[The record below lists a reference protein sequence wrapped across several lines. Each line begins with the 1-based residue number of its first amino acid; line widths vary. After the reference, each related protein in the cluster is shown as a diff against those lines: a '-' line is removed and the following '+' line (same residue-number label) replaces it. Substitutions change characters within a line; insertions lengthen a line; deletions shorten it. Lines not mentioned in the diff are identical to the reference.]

1 LVYVYYNLRLWVKQ
15 LEIKIDAKA
24 ISLDEIDTTAAWRG
38 EVEEPVIETALD
50 WLEDSG
56 DDHGISEDL
65 DQDVSEDIQ
74 FHAESASVP
83 PPERESQS
91 EGDRPNGSTSS
102 RPPLPVPSSRGHLSR
117 GSSTSSRGRLT
128 PVRGTH
134 ASRAP
139 TPIARG
145 KAVSTAI
152 TFARKKGRGNP

>member
-1 LVYVYYNLRLWVKQ
+1 MKQ
-15 LEIKIDAKA
+15 LEMKIDAKA

-83 PPERESQS
+83 PAERESQS
-91 EGDRPNGSTSS
+91 EGDRPGGSTSS

-128 PVRGTH
+128 PV
-134 ASRAP
+134 
-139 TPIARG
+139 
-145 KAVSTAI
+145 
-152 TFARKKGRGNP
+152 